1 MTPSMAIIHS
11 CYVQVP
17 KCVHYIHKGQNCRS
31 EMYSAFMA
39 EVPDPRDPSTGCF
52 RAAPSDNIP

>member
-1 MTPSMAIIHS
+1 MAIIHS